1 MKPLSHHRTGLTY
14 DWQKKKKTFTDNA
27 NLYASYYA
35 NFSGNWN
42 NGDNAG
48 PFQFNVNYATSN
60 SNSNLGTHQMF
71 DPSFFDVEERC
82 YCPGPRQQNRA
93 GALTINGAVITRP
106 LGRTQK
112 SFHLYQ

>member
-1 MKPLSHHRTGLTY
+1 MTGKT
-14 DWQKKKKTFTDNA
+14 KKKIADNA
-27 NLYASYYA
+27 YLYASYYA

-71 DPSFFDVEERC
+71 DCSFFDV
-82 YCPGPRQQNRA
+82 
-93 GALTINGAVITRP
+93 
-106 LGRTQK
+106 
-112 SFHLYQ
+112 

>member
-1 MKPLSHHRTGLTY
+1 MA
-14 DWQKKKKTFTDNA
+14 DNA

-71 DPSFFDVEERC
+71 DPSFSMFRNDVTAPA
-82 YCPGPRQQNRA
+82 PGNRT
-93 GALTINGAVITRP
+93 GPGL
-106 LGRTQK
+106 
-112 SFHLYQ
+112 

>member
-1 MKPLSHHRTGLTY
+1 MTG
-14 DWQKKKKTFTDNA
+14 KEVKTFTDNA

-48 PFQFNVNYATSN
+48 PFQFNVNYSTSS

-71 DPSFFDVEERC
+71 DPSFFDV
-82 YCPGPRQQNRA
+82 
-93 GALTINGAVITRP
+93 
-106 LGRTQK
+106 
-112 SFHLYQ
+112 